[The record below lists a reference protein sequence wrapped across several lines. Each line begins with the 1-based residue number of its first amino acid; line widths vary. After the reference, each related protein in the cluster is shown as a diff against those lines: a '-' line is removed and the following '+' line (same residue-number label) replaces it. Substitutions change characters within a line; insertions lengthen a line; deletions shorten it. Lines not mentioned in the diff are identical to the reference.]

1 MGSSCLKATIEHANI
16 IDDGHHVMLSLGRWP
31 VIHRSSRS
39 VVGLVDIVDFLLSLV
54 LS

>member
-1 MGSSCLKATIEHANI
+1 MSSGCLKAAIEHADI
-16 IDDGHHVMLSLGRWP
+16 IDDGHHIMLSLSRWP

-39 VVGLVDIVDFLLSLV
+39 VVGLVDIVDFLLSLI